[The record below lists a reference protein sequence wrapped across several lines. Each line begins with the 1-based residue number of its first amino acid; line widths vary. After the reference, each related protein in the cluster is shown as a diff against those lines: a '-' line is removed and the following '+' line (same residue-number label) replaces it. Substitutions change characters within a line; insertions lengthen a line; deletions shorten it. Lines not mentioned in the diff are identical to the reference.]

1 MLLNSAVRALLPSND
16 RNSSWIYPSTILVHS
31 QHVLSIFDRVPKAM
45 YINDPINSLYGVF
58 LYGFSSNSS
67 CASVSFNF
75 DSTDRGVFTGLL
87 SFMPNLFKIFCTQ
100 LLWEKCMHYTHRISK
115 PKQYFASPR
124 SFIANERPRVSLISA
139 SFCLSLEKIKIS
151 YIRTKLVYIKTWI
164 CSRRRKFA
172 AFYRVRRANALAD

>member
-87 SFMPNLFKIFCTQ
+87 SFMIFKSVQDF
-100 LLWEKCMHYTHRISK
+100 LHAAPLRKVYAL
-115 PKQYFASPR
+115 YASYLK
-124 SFIANERPRVSLISA
+124 AQTVL
-139 SFCLSLEKIKIS
+139 CLAK
-151 YIRTKLVYIKTWI
+151 V
-164 CSRRRKFA
+164 
-172 AFYRVRRANALAD
+172 FYREWAP